1 MTLSF
6 ILVLLLFM
14 RIVVVNPPLN
24 NNHGAPV
31 FVSPK
36 GFWVLFQGGVLE
48 QQRVSSLSLSTIGQA
63 KRYNSCCSEPPLLQ
77 NNRGSPVFVCP

>member
-24 NNHGAPV
+24 NNHGAPA

-36 GFWVLFQGGVLE
+36 GFCFHDCE
-48 QQRVSSLSLSTIGQA
+48 ASL
-63 KRYNSCCSEPPLLQ
+63 RDFEDYLQ
-77 NNRGSPVFVCP
+77 DCEACVHDCED